1 MGAFGAVGWVALVQ
15 AGPPSLAP
23 ILPYLLFLLVIV
35 ATRSMAFRLRAGP
48 LVALDSAFYIA
59 AVGCLGPL
67 GAGWLV
73 AAALAIDGL
82 LRPSAAGP
90 RAPAAERL
98 LFAFYFGGM
107 TGGLLML
114 LGRVLGVGLLEQ
126 DDLTVFVRVVA
137 LGLTLLFF
145 HYLIQGGRLSL
156 AGHRP
161 SEYFSRM
168 ALPGILAEASLLPL
182 AAVVIYV
189 YHPDRPLGFVLTGLT
204 YLLVNFVFNRLSHAS
219 EALRKRV
226 AELETLNRTAHALAS
241 TLQLPEL
248 TEAIARETL
257 AAIPE
262 AELFTLSHREG
273 EGFVVDW
280 MDREHR
286 RFERL
291 RAREDEGVSAWVV
304 KHRRPLRLADLAK
317 SELAVSNDP
326 GVRSWLGVPI
336 LMYDEVI
343 GVLSVQSRERGA
355 FGPAEERV
363 LEAIGAQAAVAIQ
376 NARLYELATVD
387 GLTGLYVRR
396 YFDTRLREEL
406 ERSRRFE
413 APFSVVL
420 LDIDDF
426 KQLNDSHGHALG
438 DRVLRDVSQAV
449 RRCLRGV
456 DIAARYGGEEFAVIL
471 PRTAMLD
478 AHAVAERIR
487 HDIGEVRVVHD
498 GRVVGVS
505 ASLGVAC
512 FPESGA
518 ADAGNLVERADVA
531 LYRAKAAGKNRVELY
546 WREAPFVT
554 AR

>member
-1 MGAFGAVGWVALVQ
+1 MGVLGAVGWGALVH
-15 AGPPSLAP
+15 AGTPILAP
-23 ILPYLLFLLVIV
+23 ILPYVLFLLVIV

-67 GAGWLV
+67 GAGWMV

-82 LRPSAAGP
+82 LRPSATSARGP
-90 RAPAAERL
+90 DERL
-98 LFAFYFGGM
+98 LFAVYFGGM

-114 LGRVLGVGLLEQ
+114 LGRAIGVELAGRDELAVFWRVGVLGLA
-126 DDLTVFVRVVA
+126 F
-137 LGLTLLFF
+137 LGG
-145 HYLIQGGRLSL
+145 HYLIQGARLAI
-156 AGHRP
+156 AGQTARAYLP
-161 SEYFSRM
+161 M
-168 ALPGILAEASLLPL
+168 ALSGMLAEASLLPL
-182 AAVVIYV
+182 AAVVVYV
-189 YHPDRPLGFVLTGLT
+189 YRPERPLGLVLTGLT
-204 YLLVNFVFNRLSHAS
+204 YLLVNFVFNRLSHAT
-219 EALRKRV
+219 EDLRKRV
-226 AELETLNRTAHALAS
+226 AELETLNRTAHTLAS
-241 TLQLPEL
+241 TLQLHEL

-257 AAIPE
+257 EAVPA
-262 AELFTLSHREG
+262 AELFMLSHREG

-280 MDREHR
+280 LDREHR

-304 KHRRPLRLADLAK
+304 KHRRPLRLADLGR
-317 SELAVSNDP
+317 SELAVKNDP
-326 GVRSWLGVPI
+326 GVCSWLGVPI
-336 LMYDEVI
+336 LVYDEVI

-355 FGPAEERV
+355 FGAAEERV
-363 LEAIGAQAAVAIQ
+363 LQAIGAQAAVALQ

-396 YFDTRLREEL
+396 YFDGRLREEL

-413 APFSVVL
+413 VPFSVVL

-426 KQLNDSHGHALG
+426 KQLNDCHGHALG
-438 DRVLRDVSQAV
+438 DRVLRDVARAM

-456 DIAARYGGEEFAVIL
+456 DIAARYGGEEFAAIL

-487 HDIGEVRVVHD
+487 RDIGEVRVVHD

-512 FPESGA
+512 FPESSDGE
-518 ADAGNLVERADVA
+518 AGRLVELADVA

-546 WREAPFVT
+546 WREAHVPQ
-554 AR
+554 ARSP